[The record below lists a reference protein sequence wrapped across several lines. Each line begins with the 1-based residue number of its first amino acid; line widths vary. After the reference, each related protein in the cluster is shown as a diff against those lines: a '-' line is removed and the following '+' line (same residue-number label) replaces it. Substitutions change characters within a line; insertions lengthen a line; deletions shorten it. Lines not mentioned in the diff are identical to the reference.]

1 MRSVK
6 ISGLILALSA
16 VLLSGCITPDDIDR
30 FVEEYFGSSTLV
42 VERDFDEI
50 KKSGVLRMITSYD
63 AESYF
68 LRHGFEAGFEYELLN
83 EFAKSNGL
91 ELEVIFVGED
101 ENANEL
107 LNYGVGDVI
116 AANYTI
122 TPQRRRQ
129 VQFTK
134 PYKLSD
140 KILVYSDSLDT
151 KLESLEE
158 FSNSGIPVKIKREH
172 SDLNHLEIL
181 REQGYD
187 FNIEFLSN
195 DEDTR
200 SLLLQLSK
208 GEVLATVLDEPTF
221 RAGSKYIPG
230 LNEGPVIARNDTIAW
245 AIRKNTEGL
254 EAQLNN
260 FLEDHFRFSDN
271 REEPIRSAFLNQLRY
286 RYQNESVH
294 LEDYYN
300 PERYYS
306 SIGLISS
313 FEDMTKSVADS
324 LDLDWLLLA
333 SMIVQESGFNPE
345 AKSFAGAVGLM
356 QILPR
361 FSVNEYEN
369 LYDPLTNIQEGAWI
383 LKNHLNHYA
392 YLDSVNQLS
401 FALATYNVG
410 IGHMVD
416 ARRLAMEQNKDPN
429 KWENVEDGLLKLMD
443 QRYYQHALHGYC
455 RGIETVQYVKE
466 IRNRY
471 QMYNR
476 VAVLNGETFSGVS
489 ETSISSNSDR

>member
-1 MRSVK
+1 MR

-30 FVEEYFGSSTLV
+30 FVEEHFGSSTV
-42 VERDFDEI
+42 AVERDFNEI
-50 KKSGVLRMITSYD
+50 RNSGVLRMITSYD

-83 EFAKSNGL
+83 EFARSHGL

-101 ENANEL
+101 ESPHDL
-107 LNYGVGDVI
+107 LNYGSGDVV

-122 TPQRRRQ
+122 TPQRRRL
-129 VQFTK
+129 VQFTR

-140 KILVYSDSLDT
+140 KILVYSDSLEV
-151 KLESLEE
+151 KPELLEE
-158 FSNSGIPVKIKREH
+158 FSNLGIPIHISRDH
-172 SDLNHLEIL
+172 SDLIHLEAL
-181 REQGYD
+181 RDQGYD
-187 FNIEFLSN
+187 LNIDFLP
-195 DEDTR
+195 DEGDTR
-200 SLLLQLSK
+200 SLLLKVSR
-208 GEVLATVLDEPTF
+208 GEVLATILDEHTF
-221 RAGSKYIPG
+221 KAGSKYIPG
-230 LNEGPVIARNDTIAW
+230 LNKGPVIARNDTVAW
-245 AIRKNTEGL
+245 AIRKNAQGL

-260 FLEDHFRFSDN
+260 FLENHFTFSEN
-271 REEPIRSAFLNQLRY
+271 REEPVRSSFLNQLRY
-286 RYQNESVH
+286 RYHNESPH

-313 FEDMTKSVADS
+313 FEDLTKSVADS

-361 FSVNEYEN
+361 FSATEYEN
-369 LYDPLTNIQEGAWI
+369 LYDPLTNIQEGALI
-383 LKNHLNHYA
+383 LKGHLEHYA

-429 KWENVEDGLLKLMD
+429 QWDNVEDALLKLMD
-443 QRYYQHALHGYC
+443 QRYYQHARHGYC
-455 RGIETVQYVKE
+455 RGIETVQYVRE

-476 VAVLNGETFSGVS
+476 VAVLNGETFSGVPPTNISASS
-489 ETSISSNSDR
+489 ER

>member
-1 MRSVK
+1 MRSK
-6 ISGLILALSA
+6 RISGLILFLSA

-30 FVEEYFGSSTLV
+30 FVEEYFGSSTLA
-42 VERDFDEI
+42 VERDFEEI
-50 KKSGVLRMITSYD
+50 RNSGVLRMITGYG

-83 EFAKSNGL
+83 EFAKSHGL
-91 ELEVIFVGED
+91 ELEVIFAGED
-101 ENANEL
+101 ESPIEL
-107 LNYGVGDVI
+107 LNYGAGDVI

-122 TPQRRRQ
+122 TPQRKRR
-129 VQFTK
+129 VQFTG

-140 KILVYSDSLDT
+140 KILVYSDSLDA
-151 KLESLEE
+151 KPESLED
-158 FSNSGIPVKIKREH
+158 FSDLGIPVKVSRDH
-172 SDLNHLEIL
+172 SDLIHFEAL
-181 REQGYD
+181 RDQGYD
-187 FNIEFLSN
+187 LETDFLSD

-200 SLLLQLSK
+200 SLLLKVSR
-208 GEVLATVLDEPTF
+208 GEVLVTVLDEHTF
-221 RAGSKYIPG
+221 QAGSKYIPG
-230 LNEGPVIARNDTIAW
+230 LNEGPAIARNDTIAW
-245 AIRKNTEGL
+245 AVRKNAQGL
-254 EAQLNN
+254 ETQLNN
-260 FLEDHFRFSDN
+260 FLENHFRFSEN
-271 REEPIRSAFLNQLRY
+271 REEPIRSSFLNQLRY
-286 RYQNESVH
+286 RYHNESPH

-306 SIGLISS
+306 SIGLVSS
-313 FEDMTKSVADS
+313 FEDLTRSVADS
-324 LDLDWLLLA
+324 LELDWLLLA

-361 FSVNEYEN
+361 FSANEYES

-383 LKNHLNHYA
+383 LKGHLEHYA

-410 IGHMVD
+410 IGHMID
-416 ARRLAMEQNKDPN
+416 ARRLAMEQNRDPN

-443 QRYYQHALHGYC
+443 PRYYQHARYGYC

-476 VAVLNGETFSGVS
+476 VAVLNGESFSGRA
-489 ETSISSNSDR
+489 ETNIVPSK